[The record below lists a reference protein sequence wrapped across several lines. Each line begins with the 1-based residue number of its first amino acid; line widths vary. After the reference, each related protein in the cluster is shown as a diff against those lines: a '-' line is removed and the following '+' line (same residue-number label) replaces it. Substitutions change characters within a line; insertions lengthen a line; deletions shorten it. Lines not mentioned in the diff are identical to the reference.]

1 MSFTQELTCRW
12 STSKWT
18 PTKLLQGH
26 LLHRSCYTGV
36 QPTSRWSNCI
46 WTLAISYFSSSSISV
61 WRQGQ
66 PGGGWDSQAVAYVWP
81 NAGFVCLWA
90 TLCGDRAC
98 RMGWNAN
105 LLCPQQPSAEIVWTP
120 KHVVESDFFWAR
132 ATLCRD
138 RADRASKHVAKG
150 KLNLL
155 RRRAARS
162 HEMRVKRQKLV

>member
-18 PTKLLQGH
+18 PTKLLRGH

-66 PGGGWDSQAVAYVWP
+66 PGGGLRMAKC
-81 NAGFVCLWA
+81 GFCLSLGNPLRRSRVSDGVKCESSLPPA
-90 TLCGDRAC
+90 TVCGDRVDAQTC
-98 RMGWNAN
+98 GGKRFFSGHG
-105 LLCPQQPSAEIVWTP
+105 QPSTEIAQIGHPNMW
-120 KHVVESDFFWAR
+120 
-132 ATLCRD
+132 
-138 RADRASKHVAKG
+138 
-150 KLNLL
+150 
-155 RRRAARS
+155 
-162 HEMRVKRQKLV
+162 QKAN